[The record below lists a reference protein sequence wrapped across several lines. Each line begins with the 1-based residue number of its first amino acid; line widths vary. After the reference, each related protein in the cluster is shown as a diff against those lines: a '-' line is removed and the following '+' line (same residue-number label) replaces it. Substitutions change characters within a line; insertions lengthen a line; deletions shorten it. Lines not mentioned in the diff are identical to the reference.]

1 MNTLYTEIKPGTL
14 VALYEFLTC
23 PIMCIDDIFYEENAN
38 NTAIAGSF
46 EKVISLLGE
55 IVVPV

>member
-1 MNTLYTEIKPGTL
+1 
-14 VALYEFLTC
+14 
-23 PIMCIDDIFYEENAN
+23 MCIDDIFYEENTI

-55 IVVPV
+55 IVVPVWDGGLHVCCVMLQKGSARC